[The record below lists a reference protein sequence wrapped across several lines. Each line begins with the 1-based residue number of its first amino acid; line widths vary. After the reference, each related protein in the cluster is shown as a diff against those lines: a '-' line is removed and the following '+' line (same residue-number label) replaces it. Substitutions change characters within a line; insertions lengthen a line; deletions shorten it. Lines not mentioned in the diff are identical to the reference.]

1 MNEDI
6 SADFPRLQETSESI
20 TKGSQ
25 DIQHILDSMQSE
37 LQKVQWT
44 GESANAYQVSQRK
57 WSEGMSGLQRVL
69 AAIGNEVKNAM
80 DDYRANESRGA
91 GIFNG

>member
-6 SADFPRLQETSESI
+6 SADFPRMQDTSESI

-25 DIQHILDSMQSE
+25 DIQQILDSMQSE

-57 WSEGMSGLQRVL
+57 WSEGMRGLQSVL
-69 AAIGNEVKNAM
+69 AAVGHEVRNAM
-80 DDYRANESRGA
+80 EDYRANESRGA